1 MIRSK
6 HWVALGFVV
15 LAAGCAKDDPKTG
28 VPGGTSGATAP
39 IPGQMPTTMTP
50 GQPNNPGMTGTP
62 TAPVGGA
69 GSTAGNGSTPPVTQA
84 GAVAPPPVENM
95 PPVSADCGQ
104 CMTDMAGAAMGG
116 VIPATCSGFKIEGIK
131 HSPGGEALPN
141 KCLPFHPTTNNPYA
155 VRCIDVWPWYKTKYP
170 GDNFCILPPPPDKG
184 IQYGVHPQG
193 LKWFE
198 QVSAGD
204 MSGYD
209 NPAGDFVMRDGEEE
223 EFNYRT
229 SATNPA
235 EIKFYRNSARMRG
248 GSHHMIVSW
257 DTAGGG
263 ESWGPG
269 GAVGLG
275 GNGLPGAQR
284 PDENAPKT
292 LTKPDEDKG
301 LYSIMGANPGII
313 FNMHHFNVSGQEIL
327 KEAWTNLWFESD
339 ATIRTYGIVGLEFL
353 QVATLNVP
361 PGSTQDYHYSYA
373 IPQDTR
379 VVTLFGHR
387 HAWTTNFT
395 SWVEK
400 PGGQTQIVYQS
411 FNWADEPTYR
421 YDSQAMNPAPAP
433 QALTDGA
440 SSGILT
446 LKAGETLHFNCHI
459 EFTDERA
466 ADVNGPA
473 PASIGTLRFANQA
486 FNAEMCILFGSTAAR
501 SLGTPVSN
509 ASPLPDFATID

>member
-1 MIRSK
+1 
-6 HWVALGFVV
+6 
-15 LAAGCAKDDPKTG
+15 
-28 VPGGTSGATAP
+28 
-39 IPGQMPTTMTP
+39 
-50 GQPNNPGMTGTP
+50 
-62 TAPVGGA
+62 
-69 GSTAGNGSTPPVTQA
+69 
-84 GAVAPPPVENM
+84 M

-104 CMTDMAGAAMGG
+104 CMKDMGAAAMGG
-116 VIPATCSGFKIEGIK
+116 VIPASCQGFKIEGIK
-131 HSPGGEALPN
+131 YSPGGDALPN
-141 KCLPFHPTTNNPYA
+141 KCMPFNPTTNNPFS
-155 VRCIDVWPWYKTKYP
+155 VRCVDVWPWYKTKYP

-184 IQYGVHPQG
+184 VQYGVHPQG

-204 MSGYD
+204 MSGY
-209 NPAGDFVMRDGEEE
+209 NSPAADFVMKDGEEE

-229 SATNPA
+229 SFNNPA

-284 PDENAPKT
+284 PDENTPKT
-292 LTKPDEDKG
+292 LGKPDEDKG
-301 LYSIMGANPGII
+301 LYSVMGPMPGII
-313 FNMHHFNVSGQEIL
+313 FNMHHFNVSGMEIL

-339 ATIRTYGIVGLEFL
+339 ATVRVYGILGLELL

-361 PGSTQDYHYSYA
+361 AGATRDLHYSYS
-373 IPQDTR
+373 ITQDTR
-379 VVTLFGHR
+379 VVALFGHR
-387 HAWTTNFT
+387 HAWTTNFS

-400 PGGQTQIVYQS
+400 PGGMNQIVYQS

-433 QALTDGA
+433 EKLMDGA
-440 SSGILT
+440 TSGVFM
-446 LKAGETLHFNCHI
+446 LKTGEKLHFNCHI

-466 ADVNGPA
+466 ADVNGPS

-486 FNAEMCILFGSTAAR
+486 FNAEMCILFGQTAAR
-501 SLGTPVSN
+501 SLGTPV
-509 ASPLPDFATID
+509 ADATPLPPFATMD